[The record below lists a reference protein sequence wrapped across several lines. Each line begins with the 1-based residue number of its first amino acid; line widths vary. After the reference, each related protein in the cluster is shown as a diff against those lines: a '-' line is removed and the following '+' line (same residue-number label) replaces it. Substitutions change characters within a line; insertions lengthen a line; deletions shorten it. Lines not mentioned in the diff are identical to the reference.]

1 MVDLLIHSAAQLIT
15 CASTGGPKRGAAMR
29 DVGLIE
35 NGAVAIDGDRLLA
48 IGYSD
53 ELRSR
58 YHATREIDASNQVL
72 CPGFIDPHTHLV
84 FAGDRVNEWELK
96 LRGASYLEILAAGG
110 GILSTMRAT
119 REASL
124 EQLVSE
130 ARKRLDI
137 MFRHGVTTC
146 EIKTGYGLNIEAEL
160 KMLQAI
166 EMLAQTHP
174 CDVLLTL
181 LAAHTIPPEFK
192 DNPNGYVDLVVE
204 QIIPRAAAWFETEA
218 RANHDSPMSCDVFC
232 EKSAF
237 DVAQA
242 RRVLAA
248 GQQHGMRAKIH
259 VDQFNSLG
267 GVQMALELGAI
278 SCDHLDVTT
287 AADRV
292 RLAAS
297 SAVAVVLPAVTFH
310 LGSTHFAN
318 ARAMIDEG
326 CAVALSTDMNPGSAP
341 CLSPQLVMAIACRY
355 QKLSPAEALNACT
368 LNAAHALGIGANVG
382 SLEVGKQAD
391 VLIVDAPDYRHLAYQ
406 FGGNLIKHVI
416 KRGVI
421 TGPKGF
427 RGL

>member
-1 MVDLLIHSAAQLIT
+1 
-15 CASTGGPKRGAAMR
+15 
-29 DVGLIE
+29 
-35 NGAVAIDGDRLLA
+35 
-48 IGYSD
+48 
-53 ELRSR
+53 
-58 YHATREIDASNQVL
+58 
-72 CPGFIDPHTHLV
+72 
-84 FAGDRVNEWELK
+84 VNEWELK

-110 GILSTMRAT
+110 GILSTMHAT
-119 REASL
+119 REATL
-124 EQLVSE
+124 EQLVRQ
-130 ARKRLDI
+130 AHTRLDT
-137 MFRHGVTTC
+137 MLHCGVTTC
-146 EIKTGYGLNIEAEL
+146 EIKTGYGLNVEAEL

-166 EMLAQTHP
+166 ETLAQTHP

-192 DNPNGYVDLVVE
+192 GDPNGYVDLVVA
-204 QIIPRAAAWFETEA
+204 QIIPQSAVWFEREAAA
-218 RANHDSPMSCDVFC
+218 NHASPMGCDVFC

-242 RRVLAA
+242 RRVLEA
-248 GQQHGMRAKIH
+248 GKQHGLRPKIH

-267 GVQMALELGAI
+267 GVGMALEVGAA

-287 AADRV
+287 AEDRA

-310 LGSTHFAN
+310 LGSTQFAN

-341 CLSPQLVMAIACRY
+341 CLSPQMVMAIACRY

-368 LNAAHALGIGANVG
+368 INAAHALGIGDAVG

-406 FGGNLIKHVI
+406 FGGNLVRRVI
-416 KRGVI
+416 KRGQVVA
-421 TGPKGF
+421 
-427 RGL
+427 